1 MIETVAAFIMGF
13 LLGLGS
19 VLAFVMHVGN
29 QGLKKKKA
37 ELQEKVKKAES
48 IDARMKRVKEITAE
62 QVELASRADGPQKN
76 SLDGKYKNGIIKEM
90 KRLDEEK
97 NTILKS
103 ILSDGHDPELTTIDE
118 AGVVSRMKLSEYM
131 AYMGIKMDPPKSQ
144 QPKVEQI
151 GKFTVIRGGRDDGGG
166 NNTTH

>member
-131 AYMGIKMDPPKSQ
+131 AYMGIKMDPPKQ
-144 QPKVEQI
+144 KTTKVEQI
-151 GKFTVIRGGRDDGGG
+151 GKFTVIRGGRDDGGD
-166 NNTTH
+166 NTTH

>member
-1 MIETVAAFIMGF
+1 MIEVVGAFVLGF
-13 LLGLGS
+13 LLGIGCVLGAVFHLGS
-19 VLAFVMHVGN
+19 KSLE
-29 QGLKKKKA
+29 KKKA
-37 ELQEKVKKAES
+37 ELKEKVKKAES
-48 IDARMKRVKEITAE
+48 LESRMKRVKEITNE
-62 QVELASRADGPQKN
+62 QVELAQRADGPQKN
-76 SLDGKYKNGIIKEM
+76 SLDGKYKNGIIREM

-97 NTILKS
+97 NDILKS
-103 ILSDGHDPELTTIDE
+103 ILTDGHDPELTTIDE

-144 QPKVEQI
+144 QPKVEQV